1 MNFSVSLPCS
11 GQIFSRGM
19 DTSTTSRTSGK
30 GIYFPI
36 IDLTVFFW
44 EKTLN

>member
-36 IDLTVFFW
+36 IDLRFSFGR
-44 EKTLN
+44 KL

>member
-19 DTSTTSRTSGK
+19 DTSTASRTSGK

-36 IDLTVFFW
+36 IDLGFSFGR
-44 EKTLN
+44 KL